1 MGRVSSE
8 PLFFLVCSKCAP
20 CFYISMR
27 PPPSRLNLGNWKVMR
42 PLLYRFLCQ
51 ALTAPA
57 AACRIQPFKL
67 MKRVVEMVLLASALR
82 VCISTTLTLREER
95 RGEEKRV
102 ANGKSQAVCLYLR
115 AAIKREKRGG
125 GKKKRW
131 RDPDKSSPH
140 RERRQLHRW
149 EMRKEEYPY
158 SFLSRV
164 SD

>member
-1 MGRVSSE
+1 MFKMRA
-8 PLFFLVCSKCAP
+8 LFLYINAP
-20 CFYISMR
+20 

-125 GKKKRW
+125 KKKEVARPW
-131 RDPDKSSPH
+131 QIESPSGTATIASVGN
-140 RERRQLHRW
+140 E
-149 EMRKEEYPY
+149 KG
-158 SFLSRV
+158 RV
-164 SD
+164 SVFFSL

>member
-1 MGRVSSE
+1 
-8 PLFFLVCSKCAP
+8 
-20 CFYISMR
+20 MR

-125 GKKKRW
+125 GKKRGGETLTNRVPIGNGDNCIGGKWER
-131 RDPDKSSPH
+131 KSIRILFSLESPI
-140 RERRQLHRW
+140 E
-149 EMRKEEYPY
+149 
-158 SFLSRV
+158 SIIAT
-164 SD
+164 

>member
-1 MGRVSSE
+1 MFKMRA
-8 PLFFLVCSKCAP
+8 LFLYINAP
-20 CFYISMR
+20 

-125 GKKKRW
+125 GKKRGG
-131 RDPDKSSPH
+131 
-140 RERRQLHRW
+140 ETLTN
-149 EMRKEEYPY
+149 
-158 SFLSRV
+158 RV
-164 SD
+164 PIGNGDNCIGGK